1 MLPKLFLLCAMMIIS
16 IRIITNIY
24 SNLFMRELCKDGFYD
39 GGVTLKPL
47 ISNQIKRKINKL
59 PIDTNKKINSNYA
72 SYGAYKKMK
81 ALS

>member
-1 MLPKLFLLCAMMIIS
+1 MLPKLFLLFAMMVIS
-16 IRIITNIY
+16 IRIINNIH
-24 SNLFMRELCKDGFYD
+24 STLFRRELCNDGFYD

-47 ISNQIKRKINKL
+47 ISNQIKRKINKRS
-59 PIDTNKKINSNYA
+59 IDTNEKINSNYA